1 MKPLHRPEHRL
12 RDGRTGPRGRDRS
25 TAHRQNGLSLLEA
38 LVAAAV
44 LALGLH
50 GALRL
55 GLQGLQL
62 GRETT
67 ERLQAQQL
75 ALHSLECHAGGW
87 DEASA
92 DCAAERQVLLQ
103 GVRYQVS
110 LTRETGAAPGLERL
124 LATVRWQ
131 GALPAAP
138 APDGLS
144 DALPGTNT
152 AVPAGSSDAA
162 DQRLQLWREVAQVPR
177 WVGVSLP

>member
-1 MKPLHRPEHRL
+1 MKPLHRPESL
-12 RDGRTGPRGRDRS
+12 PGGRPGPQHQDRS
-25 TAHRQNGLSLLEA
+25 TAQRQGGLSLLEA

-55 GLQGLQL
+55 GVQGLQL

-87 DEASA
+87 DETDE

-110 LTRETGAAPGLERL
+110 LTREAGAAPGLERL
-124 LATVRWQ
+124 QVTVRWQ
-131 GALPAAP
+131 GVLPAAS
-138 APDGLS
+138 APGGPS
-144 DALPGTNT
+144 SALPGTDT
-152 AVPAGSSDAA
+152 TGPAGSSDVSA
-162 DQRLQLWREVAQVPR
+162 QRLQLWREVAQVPR
-177 WVGVSLP
+177 WRGVSSP